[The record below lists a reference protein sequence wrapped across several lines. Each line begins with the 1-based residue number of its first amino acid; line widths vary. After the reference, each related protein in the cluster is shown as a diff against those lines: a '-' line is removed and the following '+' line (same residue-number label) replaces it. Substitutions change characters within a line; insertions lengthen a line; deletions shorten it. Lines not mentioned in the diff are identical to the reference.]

1 MDAGAVLDIQG
12 LTKRFAGAGLLL
24 RALSLGRARHRDIV
38 ALDGV
43 DVRVE
48 RGEIVAVLGPNG
60 SGKSTLLRCAAG
72 LIVPTAGTVRV
83 TGHDPA
89 AIGTQLRGHIGLVA
103 RDDRSFDFRLTGIEN
118 LEFFSLLQGIGQSE
132 IHARVSDALAL
143 VRLRDAGAQPFRTYS
158 TGMRQRLA
166 VARALLGEPK
176 LLLLDEASSG
186 LDPGMRGVFH
196 DVIERLAAET
206 GVGVLVATHDLAE
219 AQYLCSRVLLLDGGR
234 VAGQGDYLTVEPMA
248 EALFRRNRNEAEA

>member
-1 MDAGAVLDIQG
+1 MDDGAVLEIRG
-12 LTKRFAGAGLLL
+12 LTKRFAGAGPLL
-24 RALSLGRARHRDIV
+24 RALSLGRARHRAVD

-43 DVRVE
+43 DVDVA

-72 LIVPTAGTVRV
+72 LIVPSAGTVRV
-83 TGHDPA
+83 NGHDPA
-89 AIGTQLRGHIGLVA
+89 AIGTPLRGRIGLVA
-103 RDDRSFDFRLTGIEN
+103 RDDRSFDYRLTGTEN
-118 LEFFSLLQGIGQSE
+118 LHFFGLLQGLRQNE
-132 IHARVSDALAL
+132 IRARVTEVLGL
-143 VRLRDAGAQPFRTYS
+143 VRLRDAASQPFRTYS

-166 VARALLGEPK
+166 VARALLGEPR

-206 GVGVLVATHDLAE
+206 GVGVLLATHDLAE

-234 VAGQGDYLTVEPMA
+234 LAGQGDYLAVEPMA